1 MCELVSRRVIAVLA
15 ACLISMAALVGQ
27 VAMSEAGSRTVA
39 LKDLAFSPKRVSI
52 NKGSTVKFQFLEPDT
67 DHNVTSVGSKR
78 FKTIA
83 NRTTGTVKRTFTR
96 GGIYR
101 YECTLHPGMTGRITV
116 R

>member
-1 MCELVSRRVIAVLA
+1 MSQAGTRAV
-15 ACLISMAALVGQ
+15 V
-27 VAMSEAGSRTVA
+27 
-39 LKDLAFSPKRVSI
+39 LKDLTFSPKAVSI
-52 NKGSTVKFQFLEPDT
+52 RKGSTVKFVFMDPAT
-67 DHNVTSVGSKR
+67 DHNVTSDGSKR

-96 GGIYR
+96 GGVYR